1 MALDLVNYLAW
12 AIFLINILFVI
23 SIIFIERRDPSMAL
37 PWVLI
42 LILIP
47 VVGFILYLVF
57 GQNYYKDKKF
67 QIKGEN
73 DRRSIQNLVENQK
86 VVLTSG
92 ELFAKDPTLAKYE
105 DMVHMLLENNQALVA
120 PHNKVRIFDDGTEKF
135 NSLLEDIGKA
145 QEFIH
150 LEYYIIRA
158 DELGREIFR
167 ALTAKA
173 EEGVE
178 VRLLTDALGA
188 KKVPKAWIQE
198 LREAGGKYSVIFPSF
213 IRVNYRNHRKLA
225 IIDSKVGYI
234 GGYNIGTEYLGKGP
248 LGYWRDA
255 AVRIEGDGAVTLQL
269 RFAVDWDYATKE
281 YLNDEKYYPINGS
294 GGKSSLQIVSGG
306 PDNRW
311 NQIKE
316 AYVKMVYRAR
326 EYVYIQTPYFIPD
339 VSVLD
344 ALRIAALSGVDVRLM
359 IPNKPD
365 HPFVHWASY
374 SYLGDLLQAGVKG
387 YAYNNGFIHAKTTV
401 VDDKVLSIGSANWDI
416 RSFRLNFE
424 SNAFIYDPVAA
435 EEQRDMFLR
444 DLDRC
449 TEITKEIYSSR
460 SGVIRFREGLSRLFS
475 SVL

>member
-1 MALDLVNYLAW
+1 VAW